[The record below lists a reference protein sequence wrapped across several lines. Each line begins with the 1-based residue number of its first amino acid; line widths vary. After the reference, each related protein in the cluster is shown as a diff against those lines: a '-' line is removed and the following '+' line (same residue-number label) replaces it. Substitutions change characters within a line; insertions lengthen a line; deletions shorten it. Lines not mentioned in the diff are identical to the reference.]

1 MGLTLASSARADADV
16 GAGSRAALDA
26 PELCI
31 DHPSGYLALTR
42 ANQRFA
48 LPDRPGFVAYRAHG
62 RHWIALGGVLAPS
75 EARPAL
81 LDAFLAAATRAGRRV
96 LVVQVR
102 GDQVSLFRARGF
114 VVNQLGT
121 SFGLAL
127 ASFDLRGTAK
137 MQLRNKI
144 SRARKAG
151 LVAVELGRDVARD
164 AAAFADLDAVSA
176 AWLRGKGKPEL
187 QFMIGELGAPGE
199 AARRVFL
206 VRDAQARPLGF
217 ITYVPAYGQRPGYL
231 HDLTRRVPDAPPGVL
246 ELANA
251 TAIER
256 LRAEGVPY
264 LHFGFT
270 PFVVD
275 EDEPDA
281 DSRFAAWLVRL
292 LYRRGALVY
301 PAATQSHYKL
311 KWGPAVIEREYLAAR
326 PLSLRGIVDLLRLTR
341 SL

>member
-1 MGLTLASSARADADV
+1 MGLSALDVTVNATSSAVLDDP
-16 GAGSRAALDA
+16 AACL
-26 PELCI
+26 
-31 DHPSGYLALTR
+31 DHPSGYLALAR
-42 ANQRFA
+42 ANQRFSV
-48 LPDRPGFVAYRAHG
+48 PGQPGFVAYRAHG
-62 RHWIALGGVLAPS
+62 RHWIAFGGALAPVA
-75 EARPAL
+75 ARAAL
-81 LDAFLAAATRAGRRV
+81 LDAFLKAALEARRGV

-102 GDQVSLFRARGF
+102 GDQVALFRARGF

-121 SFGLAL
+121 SFALAL
-127 ASFDLRGTAK
+127 TAFDLRGTAK

-151 LVAVELGRDVARD
+151 LVAVELGHDVPRE

-187 QFMIGELGAPGE
+187 QFMIGELGAP
-199 AARRVFL
+199 ADTARRVFL
-206 VRDAQARPLGF
+206 VRDATARPLGF

-275 EDEPDA
+275 EDEPEA

-292 LYRRGALVY
+292 LYRRGAFVY
-301 PAATQSHYKL
+301 PAATQAHYKL

>member
-1 MGLTLASSARADADV
+1 MGVRALERDDPAV
-16 GAGSRAALDA
+16 ATAPPAEPALW
-26 PELCI
+26 I
-31 DHPSGYLALTR
+31 DHPSGYLALAR
-42 ANQRFA
+42 ANQRFT
-48 LPDRPGFVAYRAHG
+48 LPDQPGFIAYRAHG
-62 RHWIALGGVLAPS
+62 RHWIALGGVLAPAP
-75 EARPAL
+75 ARPAL
-81 LDAFLAAATRAGRRV
+81 LDAFLVAAAGARRHV

-102 GDQVSLFRARGF
+102 GDQVALFRTRGF

-127 ASFDLRGTAK
+127 QGFDLRGTAK

-151 LVAVELGRDVARD
+151 LVALELGRDLPRD
-164 AAAFADLDAVSA
+164 AAAYADLDAVSA

-187 QFMIGELGAPGE
+187 QFMIGELGGPADE
-199 AARRVFL
+199 ARRVFL

-217 ITYVPAYGQRPGYL
+217 ITYVPAWGQRPGYL

-275 EDEPDA
+275 VDEPEA
-281 DSRFAAWLVRL
+281 DSRIAAWLVRL
-292 LYRRGALVY
+292 LYRHGALVY
-301 PAATQSHYKL
+301 PAASQSHYKL

-326 PLSLRGIVDLLRLTR
+326 PLSLRGILDLLRLTR